1 MKIETTLTAI
11 CPKCGQTYHERPAI
25 SRTDNKTPICPDC
38 GTREALQGLGI
49 STAEQEEIIDAIHR
63 SMSRGKGGNA

>member
-63 SMSRGKGGNA
+63 SMSRGIGGNA